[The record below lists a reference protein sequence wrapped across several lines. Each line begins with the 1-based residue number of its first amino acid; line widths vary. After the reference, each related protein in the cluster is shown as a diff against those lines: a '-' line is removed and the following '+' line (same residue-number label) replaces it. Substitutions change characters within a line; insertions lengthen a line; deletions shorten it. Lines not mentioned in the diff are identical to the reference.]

1 MSPRLPTVCMAM
13 LTTGGGSSTLATA
26 LGEELREHGFGVRFC
41 HCDPAAAPLP
51 GGFVLTADDARH
63 TSRLIDTD
71 RALVGGIDAC
81 GQLLAAHDAA
91 PFDLLHLHSLQA
103 FGLPAWFL
111 ERLRGVPY
119 VVTLHG
125 SDVLDEHLMDRRRD
139 LVEELLRG
147 AAAVT
152 CVSAHLAEV
161 LARKVP
167 GLPHVSVV
175 HNFLRRG
182 FDLGTEAGN
191 RGDRPRSPATFLHVS
206 SLRAVKRPA
215 LLLAAFALARQRDPA
230 ARLRIVTTGRGRERV
245 AELLSGY
252 AHAGAVTVLDGDND
266 PALLSREYRDAT
278 AFVLTSRFESFG
290 LVILEAMAHGLPV
303 IAPAVGGIP
312 EVLGE
317 SWPFL
322 VRGDTADPRAFAA
335 AMAALPAWAAA
346 HPAGEICRAVAARFA
361 PAAQVEKYAAI
372 YRRAIGGACAGSAP
386 RRPPPAS

>member
-26 LGEELREHGFGVRFC
+26 LGEELRERGFGVRFC
-41 HCDPAAAPLP
+41 HCDPAAPPLP
-51 GGFVLTADDARH
+51 GGLVLTADDARH
-63 TSRLIDTD
+63 TARLIDTD

-81 GQLLAAHDAA
+81 GQLLAAYDAG

-111 ERLRGVPY
+111 KRLRGVPY
-119 VVTLHG
+119 VVTMHG

-161 LARKVP
+161 LARKIP

-182 FDLGTEAGN
+182 FDLAGMN
-191 RGDRPRSPATFLHVS
+191 GSRPRSPATYLHVS
-206 SLRAVKRPA
+206 SLRAVKRPE
-215 LLLAAFALARQRDPA
+215 LLLAAFALEKERDPA
-230 ARLRIVTTGRGRERV
+230 ARLRIVTTGRGRERA
-245 AELLSGY
+245 AELLSGF
-252 AHAGAVTVLDGDND
+252 AHASAVTVLDGAND

-290 LVILEAMAHGLPV
+290 LVILEALAHGLPV
-303 IAPAVGGIP
+303 IAPAAGGIP

-322 VRGDTADPRAFAA
+322 VQGDTADPQGFAQ
-335 AMAALPAWAAA
+335 AMAEVPAWAAA
-346 HPAGEICRAVAARFA
+346 HPADEICRAVAARFT
-361 PAAQVEKYAAI
+361 PAAQVEKYVEI
-372 YRRAIGGACAGSAP
+372 YRRAMGFD
-386 RRPPPAS
+386 